1 MFHWNIYK
9 KRKYKILFKLDN
21 STKRPVES
29 PMALKYHAFFG
40 INQVQ
45 NEGDKW

>member
-21 STKRPVES
+21 STKTVES

-40 INQVQ
+40 TNQVQ